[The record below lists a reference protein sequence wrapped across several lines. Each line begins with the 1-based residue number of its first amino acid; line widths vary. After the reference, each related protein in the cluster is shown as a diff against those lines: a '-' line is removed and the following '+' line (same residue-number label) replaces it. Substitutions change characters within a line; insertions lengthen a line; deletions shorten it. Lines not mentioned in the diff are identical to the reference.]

1 MLAII
6 GEWWVFVPIASRSG
20 RRKGQPMSW
29 KLVHLRRLLL
39 VTPFAVALVLVSVA
53 AVGLMTPNK
62 ADAQATQAID
72 IANFA
77 FSPASVT
84 IEAGTTVTWTNS
96 DSATHN
102 VTDNGGAFASG
113 DLATGQSYSYT
124 FDTEGTYN
132 YMCTIHP
139 QMLGTIVVT
148 AAGGEPTATAPATAT
163 EAPTGMPATGSGSSM
178 SSAASQTNVLLI
190 AAVVAAM
197 LGLVALRLRHV
208 ADRK

>member
-1 MLAII
+1 M
-6 GEWWVFVPIASRSG
+6 SG
-20 RRKGQPMSW
+20 
-29 KLVHLRRLLL
+29 KLGHFRRLLL
-39 VTPFAVALVLVSVA
+39 VSPFAVALVLVSVA

-96 DSATHN
+96 DSVTHN
-102 VTDNGGAFASG
+102 ATDNGGAFASG
-113 DLATGQSYSYT
+113 DLATGQSYSFT

-139 QMLGTIVVT
+139 QMTGTIVVT
-148 AAGGEPTATAPATAT
+148 AAGGEPTATEPPTAT
-163 EAPTGMPATGSGSSM
+163 EAPTGMPSTGSGPGLG
-178 SSAASQTNVLLI
+178 SAASQTSVLLI
-190 AAVVAAM
+190 AAAFAVM

-208 ADRK
+208 ANRS